1 MEKPQ
6 QRPGVGDAEAQKA
19 ALRREFSAWSII
31 HTDTGRWWATRSAGQ
46 VRDGDR
52 TGRGPV
58 VSEVDADTAEGLR
71 VRLRRVEAGEFPGG
85 ALVARASMLLS
96 LELWQDTLAA
106 LGAGDVRARKG
117 VSARLL
123 AAAPP
128 SWELVPVAQ
137 AERP

>member
-1 MEKPQ
+1 MEKA
-6 QRPGVGDAEAQKA
+6 QRRQGAEEAKAQKA

-31 HTDTGRWWATRSAGQ
+31 NTDTGRWWATRSAER
-46 VRDGDR
+46 VREG
-52 TGRGPV
+52 GRPGRAPV
-58 VSEVDADTAEGLR
+58 VSEVDADTADGLR

-85 ALVARASMLLS
+85 MHVGRASMLLS

-106 LGAGDVRARKG
+106 LGAGDAKARKG

-128 SWELVPVAQ
+128 CWELVPDAQ
-137 AERP
+137 AEGS